1 MVFLALLAAA
11 AMAPNDGKTA
21 ALDDWHAMTILGVG
35 GESPPYYLHVKTGDL
50 DGDGRA
56 DEAYL
61 KLVCAD
67 GVVKQATYTVISPRD
82 SASGQ
87 ASGKRMHKPI
97 TFVKEW
103 GPATPQLSAVKPT
116 YNVKKMEGSR
126 LAIDD
131 WAPLSLSNTDGL
143 CPATEAAAAG
153 IVKSKSNITNN

>member
-1 MVFLALLAAA
+1 MVFLALMAAA
-11 AMAPNDGKTA
+11 AMAPGDGKTA
-21 ALDDWHAMTILGVG
+21 ALDDWHVMTILEVG
-35 GESPPYYLHVKTGDL
+35 GESSPSYLRVKTGDL

-67 GVVKQATYTVISPRD
+67 GVLKQATYTVISPRD

-87 ASGKRMHKPI
+87 ASGKRMHNPV

-116 YNVKKMEGSR
+116 YNVKNMQGSR
-126 LAIDD
+126 LAVDD
-131 WAPLSLSNTDGL
+131 WSPITLGNADGL
-143 CPATEAAAAG
+143 CPAAAAAAA